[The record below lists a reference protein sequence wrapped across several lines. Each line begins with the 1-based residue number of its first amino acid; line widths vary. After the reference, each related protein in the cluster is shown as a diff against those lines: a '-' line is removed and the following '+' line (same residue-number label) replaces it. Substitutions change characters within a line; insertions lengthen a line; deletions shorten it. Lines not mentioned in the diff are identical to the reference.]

1 MGSENYPTRRSI
13 TIKINKNLAVA
24 LKEDYSTCCAWGFQY
39 EHVDEKAYNI
49 VGWSTG
55 ETEPSNAPIRL
66 TTSKISVPR

>member
-24 LKEDYSTCCAWGFQY
+24 LKEDYSICCAWGFQY
-39 EHVDEKAYNI
+39 EHVDEKTYNI

-55 ETEPSNAPIRL
+55 ETEPSHAPIRL